1 MDKKLD
7 RLAVK
12 MLKALKVRGATLDIF
27 LLPHRDIVVLKRR
40 FIKKRTEPN
49 VLAFPEP
56 LRFPHPETKKRY
68 LGEVYLN
75 RTILTKNP
83 YRAAPLLLHGMLHLL
98 GYDHEKGKAAAEKME
113 RLERRVLSTLPSAS
127 ASHKIRTYE
136 A

>member
-1 MDKKLD
+1 LDKKLD

-113 RLERRVLSTLPSAS
+113 RLERRVLSTLPGVS